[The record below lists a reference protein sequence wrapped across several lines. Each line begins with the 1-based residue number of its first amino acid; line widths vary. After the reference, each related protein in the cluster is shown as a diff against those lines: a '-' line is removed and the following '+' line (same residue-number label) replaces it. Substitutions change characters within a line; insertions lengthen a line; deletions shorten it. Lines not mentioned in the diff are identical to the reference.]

1 MSNIEDGF
9 LQNKTFNMKDLP
21 IAYFT
26 ENKDSEL
33 LRDQHIKNTIKQTE
47 ENISDLAKFFFSDA
61 NIDLINKQLILKVYK
76 ISDKK
81 YRIPYQ
87 AKENISIVMRY
98 VWIEYSKN
106 LNFKI
111 KEQIKELN
119 CRVVSEILPN
129 IITNIEQLY
138 GYLQTYE
145 DSQTSKFKIN
155 NLPVSTKMT
164 RGTIELP
171 SISETFHGGIIPNKR

>member
-33 LRDQHIKNTIKQTE
+33 LRDQHIKNTIKQSE
-47 ENISDLAKFFFSDA
+47 ENISDLAKFFFCDA
-61 NIDLINKQLILKVYK
+61 NMDLINKQLILKVYK
-76 ISDKK
+76 ISNKK
-81 YRIPYQ
+81 YKIPYQ
-87 AKENISIVMRY
+87 ATEKLSIIMRY

-106 LNFKI
+106 LDFKI

-119 CRVVSEILPN
+119 CKVVSEILPN

-138 GYLQTYE
+138 RYLETYE
-145 DSQTSKFKIN
+145 DRENSQFKLN
-155 NLPVSTKMT
+155 TLPVSTKMT

-171 SISETFHGGIIPNKR
+171 SISETFHGGYKSTF